1 MSAWFEAVIAR
12 HQPAAG
18 GMSYLRV
25 DVSGTALV
33 GAHRSPGQYVRL
45 NLPGY
50 EEGVF
55 AIASPPDPQGTTFD
69 FLVKEGSPLTDA
81 LHDAKVGTT
90 VLVSQPQGPGFPV
103 ERGYGRDVLL
113 FATGSGISA
122 IRSLLHVLLRDR
134 EKFRSL
140 SLYFGVR
147 TPDAFAYSD
156 ELDEWRAAGI
166 RVKSTVSRPGR
177 TGWQG
182 LTGYVQSHIDDEPLS
197 NAVAFLCGQPEMVS
211 GVTQA
216 LESRGMSRSDLY
228 LNV

>member
-12 HQPAAG
+12 NELAAG

-33 GAHRSPGQYVRL
+33 GAHLSPGQYVRL

-55 AIASPPDPQGTTFD
+55 AIASAPDPQASTFD

-81 LHDAKVGTT
+81 LHDAPVGTR
-90 VLVSQPQGPGFPV
+90 LLLSEPLGPGFPV
-103 ERGYGRDVLL
+103 ERAYGRDVLL

-134 EKFRSL
+134 AKFRTL

-156 ELDEWRAAGI
+156 ELDAWRAAGVQ
-166 RVKSTVSRPGR
+166 VKSTVSRPGR

-182 LTGYVQSHIDDEPLS
+182 LTGYVQSHIDEQPLS
-197 NAVAFLCGQPEMVS
+197 SAVAFLCGQPEMVS
-211 GVTQA
+211 GVTQV
-216 LESRGMSRSDLY
+216 LESRGMSPSDLY